1 MTSMG
6 DDSPADLP
14 LAELLRKTERKR
26 LRALAAGDMELA
38 RSLHAED
45 YELIPPGGGTIS
57 KEEYLGGVASGALN
71 YVVFEPASEIRV
83 RTYERAAVLR
93 YQARIDGYFGDA
105 VDSGFFWHTD
115 IYEMRGD
122 RWQVVWS
129 QATRIRQ

>member
-1 MTSMG
+1 MSG
-6 DDSPADLP
+6 DSPVGLPEADL
-14 LAELLRKTERKR
+14 LRETERRR
-26 LRALAAGDMELA
+26 LGALVAGDMELA
-38 RSLHAED
+38 RSLHAAD
-45 YELIPPGGGTIS
+45 YELIPPGGGAIS

-93 YQARIDGYFGDA
+93 YQARIEVHAGDT
-105 VDSGFFWHTD
+105 VDSDLFWHTD

-129 QATRIRQ
+129 QATRIRG

>member
-6 DDSPADLP
+6 DDSPAELP
-14 LAELLRKTERKR
+14 VAELLRKAERKR
-26 LRALAAGDMELA
+26 LRALVAGDMELA
-38 RSLHAED
+38 RWLHAED

-57 KEEYLGGVASGALN
+57 KEEYLGSVASGALH

-93 YQARIDGYFGDA
+93 YKVRIEVHAGDV
-105 VDSGFFWHTD
+105 VDSDLFWHTD
-115 IYEMRGD
+115 IYEMRGN

>member
-1 MTSMG
+1 MG
-6 DDSPADLP
+6 SDSPPELP
-14 LAELLRKTERKR
+14 LADLLRETERTR
-26 LRALAAGDMELA
+26 LRALVAGDMVLA
-38 RSLHAED
+38 RSLHAAD

-93 YQARIDGYFGDA
+93 YQARIEVHAGDA
-105 VDSGFFWHTD
+105 VDSDLFWHTD
-115 IYEMRGD
+115 IYEYRSGK
-122 RWQVVWS
+122 WQVVWS